1 MSRNTPTQAG
11 TRRTVSLAELRANR
25 PQPAP
30 DASPVRGIRIH
41 RPGAKAS
48 TLRLKEDERYVLGRH
63 DAADVVFD
71 SPAVSRVHGML
82 RADAGRWLY
91 EDTQSRNGTAILRA
105 GESDAADVGHHAP
118 VELAVGDVLEVGNPE
133 NRVEALAEPD
143 VEEVALPSG
152 TERSGA
158 ARDFTQ
164 RLELAARTR
173 VPVFLLGP
181 SGCGKTHSARGIHQ
195 RGQGSGQF
203 VAINCARLPTDPTA
217 LHSELLG
224 HVRGAFTGAEGSRT
238 GKLQHANGGTLFL
251 DEVESMPMLAQG
263 FLLDVLESSGDFSPL
278 GSREVNTRPPVFRL
292 ISASKVPLA
301 QSGLRTDLCE
311 RLAEGHMWRVPTLD
325 ERRDDIPGLMAL
337 FAAEQ
342 ATLLGVPVVLGD
354 EAVAVATGSAWP
366 GQIRQLRATVYA
378 LAQTAL
384 VTAAMKNERPRKLLI
399 RRQDLETHLAERHA
413 AFGESARSAA
423 TTLPPAPVVA
433 DEPVKTRADPR
444 ALTRAQLQKVL
455 DQVNGNQS
463 QAARVLGIARNTL
476 SRRMREFGI
485 AEA

>member
-1 MSRNTPTQAG
+1 
-11 TRRTVSLAELRANR
+11 
-25 PQPAP
+25 
-30 DASPVRGIRIH
+30 
-41 RPGAKAS
+41 
-48 TLRLKEDERYVLGRH
+48 
-63 DAADVVFD
+63 
-71 SPAVSRVHGML
+71 
-82 RADAGRWLY
+82 
-91 EDTQSRNGTAILRA
+91 
-105 GESDAADVGHHAP
+105 
-118 VELAVGDVLEVGNPE
+118 
-133 NRVEALAEPD
+133 
-143 VEEVALPSG
+143 
-152 TERSGA
+152 
-158 ARDFTQ
+158 
-164 RLELAARTR
+164 
-173 VPVFLLGP
+173 
-181 SGCGKTHSARGIHQ
+181 
-195 RGQGSGQF
+195 
-203 VAINCARLPTDPTA
+203 
-217 LHSELLG
+217 
-224 HVRGAFTGAEGSRT
+224 
-238 GKLQHANGGTLFL
+238 
-251 DEVESMPMLAQG
+251 
-263 FLLDVLESSGDFSPL
+263 VLESSGDFSPL